1 MHIIIIW
8 PTITYLLLKYEIL
21 HVADF
26 TGPSTGRITLHLV
39 HYLLYA
45 HFKSVVVVVVVV
57 TDNIAII
64 LLLVLCL
71 TGYS

>member
-8 PTITYLLLKYEIL
+8 PTITHLFLNYKIL

-39 HYLLYA
+39 HYL
-45 HFKSVVVVVVVV
+45 F
-57 TDNIAII
+57 T
-64 LLLVLCL
+64 LC
-71 TGYS
+71 TFYVPCCCCCCCCNR